1 MNYPPL
7 ELERS
12 KAKFKVKGV
21 SSNHVIDI
29 EPECKSATAVFL
41 VSILYKASKAT
52 LSEAGQ
58 RIRLAV
64 EP

>member
-41 VSILYKASKAT
+41 VSIL
-52 LSEAGQ
+52 
-58 RIRLAV
+58 
-64 EP
+64 